1 MNKMLLIGCLV
12 ADPKII
18 SSEGKKTVAYFR
30 VASRRNFK
38 QEGEPDTD
46 YFSCVTFGA
55 LAEFLGKYF
64 HKGKKI
70 ALWGEMRNDNYTNDK
85 NEKVYGM
92 RLIATEIESPENK
105 EKSENGGQNRSANSG
120 NASRTS
126 RNSQSNVHRQSNQ
139 RSSYQNSPYYPN
151 KTQTNRIQM
160 NRTGNT
166 AQRTPSAHQSSRG
179 RYDVD
184 EEFMNTSNEAMDFC

>member
-1 MNKMLLIGCLV
+1 MNKMLLIGWLV

-46 YFSCVTFGA
+46 YFSCVTFGK
-55 LAEFLGKYF
+55 LAEFLGEYF

-70 ALWGEMRNDNYTNDK
+70 SLWGEMRNDNYTNDK

-105 EKSENGGQNRSANSG
+105 EKSETGGQKRSANSS
-120 NASRTS
+120 NASRTL
-126 RNSQSNVHRQSNQ
+126 RNSQSNVHRQSSQ

-151 KTQTNRIQM
+151 RTQTT
-160 NRTGNT
+160 RTGNT
-166 AQRTPSAHQSSRG
+166 SQRTTVSQQSSRG

-184 EEFMNTSNEAMDFC
+184 EKFMNTGNEAMDFC